1 MTRNAGSQAAHGG
14 ASPQLGTSGRLEP
27 AHVARRL
34 GLVSGVRPWG
44 ACPLALSL
52 LALLPSVFLL
62 WLLAVLFTE
71 GLVSGREATFL
82 ASAQSTC
89 AFGKWTQP

>member
-1 MTRNAGSQAAHGG
+1 M
-14 ASPQLGTSGRLEP
+14 
-27 AHVARRL
+27 ARRL

-52 LALLPSVFLL
+52 LALLPSVFLH

-71 GLVSGREATFL
+71 GMKPRSLPVLRAPVRL
-82 ASAQSTC
+82 ASGPSPDSEER
-89 AFGKWTQP
+89 G